1 MISLANIVEL
11 TLLTTLF
18 TLMLNVTSN
27 LSFSFYDAQ
36 LLT

>member
-11 TLLTTLF
+11 TLLTTLL
-18 TLMLNVTSN
+18 TLMLNVTSDF
-27 LSFSFYDAQ
+27 SFSFYDGQ

>member
-11 TLLTTLF
+11 TLLTTLL